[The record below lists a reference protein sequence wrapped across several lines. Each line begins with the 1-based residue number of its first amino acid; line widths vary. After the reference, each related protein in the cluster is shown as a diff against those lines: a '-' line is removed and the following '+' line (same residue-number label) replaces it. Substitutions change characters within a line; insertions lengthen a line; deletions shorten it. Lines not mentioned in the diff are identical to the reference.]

1 VGYCYN
7 WKTSMSVATFTLRPL
22 FALWALL
29 LSSPSWAIASD
40 DQQPPPVPVLNSNKL
55 DGCYLK
61 NISERVLCGTLT
73 VPENYDFPE
82 GLSITLNFA
91 VLPAVSENKKP
102 DPLLILAGGPG
113 QAATELAAAIDRIFK
128 DVRRQRDIL
137 LIDQRGTGQ
146 SFPLGCALNQVEEI
160 AKTDE
165 QINLEALAREC
176 LAQFDERDLTQ
187 YHSVNAIR
195 DFEQVREYLGYP
207 QVNLYGGSYGSR
219 AGLVYMREYPQ
230 SVRAAVLDALAP
242 VQVVVGPSGTFGAQS
257 FHQMLQRCE
266 QSNACNSTFPNLY
279 DTYQDALLR
288 LEQTPELLRIADPLT
303 NEITEVMISAGR
315 FTSVLRVGLYHPTT
329 RQMLPYVIQQTALGN
344 YTPLMGLLGSTMGQ
358 SEMYMGL
365 TLSVLCSED
374 LRRANPELLAGD
386 ADNDFIGGRTGD
398 AFVEMCR
405 AWPQAERPAQW
416 FEPVQSDIP
425 TLLLSGQ
432 LDPVTPPV
440 WGDMAAATLS
450 NSRHLIAPQGSHT
463 IIGHTCANRIAA
475 NFIDSL
481 NLAALDDSCLQQQKP
496 APFILNSNGKGL

>member
-1 VGYCYN
+1 
-7 WKTSMSVATFTLRPL
+7 MSVTTFSLRPVAVWSVL
-22 FALWALL
+22 LSILLTGSALL
-29 LSSPSWAIASD
+29 FSPVTMAMAD
-40 DQQPPPVPVLNSNKL
+40 ADQPARAAAVNTSKL
-55 DGCYLK
+55 AGCYLK

-73 VPENYDFPE
+73 VPENYEFPQ
-82 GLSITLNFA
+82 GTTIALNFA

-113 QAATELAAAIDRIFK
+113 QAATELAAMIDRIFK

-137 LIDQRGTGQ
+137 LIDQRGTGK
-146 SFPLGCALNQVEEI
+146 SAPLSCVLNHVEEI

-165 QINLEALAREC
+165 QTNLEAIARDC
-176 LAQFDERDLTQ
+176 LVQFEDRDLTQ

-195 DFEQVREYLGYP
+195 DFEQVREHLGYP

-219 AGLVYMREYPQ
+219 AGLVYMREYPR

-242 VQVVVGPSGTFGAQS
+242 VQVVVGPFGSFGAQS
-257 FHQMLQRCE
+257 FHKMLARCE
-266 QSNACNSTFPNLY
+266 QSATCNNTFPNLY
-279 DTYQDALLR
+279 QTYQDALLR
-288 LEQTPELLRIADPLT
+288 LEQTPERLRIADPLS
-303 NEITEVMISAGR
+303 NEMTEVMITAGR

-329 RQMLPYVIQQTALGN
+329 RQLLPYVIQQTALGN

-374 LRRANPELLAGD
+374 LRRASRELLAAD

-425 TLLLSGQ
+425 TLLLSGA
-432 LDPVTPPV
+432 LDPVTPPA

-450 NSRHLIAPQGSHT
+450 NSRHLVAPQGSHT
-463 IIGHTCANRIAA
+463 IIGHTCANRLAS

-481 NLAALDDSCLQQQKP
+481 NLANLDDSCLQQQKP